1 MPKLNTGGFDEFFSN
16 ELKNL
21 LKKLRQDMLGEM
33 PVKEITTEY
42 FLTFALSETDCMLY
56 KTLNG
61 FVNSITIDNI
71 RSKLYGIIKGNVFSA
86 IRPNITVE
94 YSSDFIFHL
103 SQANEERKVMA
114 SDFITSDHVLLAVL
128 NEKNKWGLKEFF
140 KMEGLTYDVLL
151 TEAKKIH
158 DITKTINEA
167 EELEAEENE
176 KVSTTFPH
184 GIGIPNGITYVT
196 TLPFAQNMNGIFELI
211 QPKKKKKTGIQFCK
225 NLNGLASIGK
235 IDSLIGRNEEIEKIE
250 RVFARRKCNNVILVG
265 KSGVGKSCIVEGLAK
280 LIQENEAPISLLNK
294 TIYQLRVN
302 EIISGTSMRGMVE
315 ERVSKVFSSLKEQ
328 KNCVLFIDDAHNVI
342 SDRKND
348 ENNIVSFIQ
357 ENLAN
362 NDIQLIM
369 ATTVS
374 GYRSIMNA
382 SHDLKRRFQR
392 IDVEPLSAEE
402 TINLLKQTR
411 GVYEEFHGAIYSD
424 DIIEKCVK
432 LSERYITD
440 VQLPSSAI
448 AIMDETG
455 ALKKLKNTEL
465 KELRDAMTEYKNLSK
480 EKDKLITQDKIDES
494 TELGKR
500 IDELKAKITELTSN
514 RTLSIE
520 ERLITEDDLNKAV
533 SQHTGIPV
541 SKITVSER
549 KALANIEKTLKKTVV
564 GQDEAIETVSNAI
577 KRNKVGLYK
586 KNHPMGSFFFSGP
599 SGTGKTLTAKTLAA
613 EIFGDEKYLIRFD
626 MSEYADKTSVN
637 KLIGAGAGYVGYDNG
652 GLLTEA
658 IKNRK
663 HAVLLF
669 DEIEKADEEVY
680 NLMLQVLDEASLTD
694 NMGNKVD
701 FKNTVIIFTSNVGAR
716 LASESHALGFVSDN
730 SVKRKDIVKNELKRT
745 FPPEFLNRLD
755 DIVYF
760 NELTDENM
768 DEIIKIELNK
778 LISRLEGIGYQMSYD
793 KNAVDFV
800 FNETLEERGY
810 GARPVIRIIERKIE
824 NPITDLII
832 ENDYKEH
839 EFKVTADQE
848 NIIIE

>member
-1 MPKLNTGGFDEFFSN
+1 MPNLITGGFDENFSN

-56 KTLNG
+56 KTINS
-61 FVNSITIDNI
+61 FINSITIDKI
-71 RSKLYGIIKGNVFSA
+71 RSKLYDIIQGNVFSA
-86 IRPNITVE
+86 IRPNVTVE
-94 YSSDFIFHL
+94 YSPDFVFHL
-103 SQANEERKVMA
+103 SQANEERKMMGSEYV
-114 SDFITSDHVLLAVL
+114 TSDHVLLAVL
-128 NEKNKWGLKEFF
+128 NDKNKWGLKEFF

-151 TEAKKIH
+151 TEARKIH
-158 DITKTINEA
+158 ELTKAINES
-167 EELEAEENE
+167 ETDENTS
-176 KVSTTFPH
+176 STFSPAMPQGLPH
-184 GIGIPNGITYVT
+184 GITYVT
-196 TLPFAQNMNGIFELI
+196 ALPFGQNLNSLFELM
-211 QPKKKKKTGIQFCK
+211 QPKKKKTGIQFCK

-235 IDSLIGRNEEIEKIE
+235 IDSVIGRKEEIEKIE
-250 RVFARRKCNNVILVG
+250 RVLARRKCNNVVLVG
-265 KSGVGKSCIVEGLAK
+265 KSGVGKSCIIEGLAK
-280 LIQENEAPISLLNK
+280 MIHENDAPISLLNK
-294 TIYQLRVN
+294 TIYQLRIN

-328 KNCVLFIDDAHNVI
+328 KNCILFIDDAHGVI
-342 SDRKND
+342 NDRKND
-348 ENNIVSFIQ
+348 ENNILSAIQ
-357 ENLAN
+357 ENIAN

-369 ATTVS
+369 ATTVN
-374 GYRSIMNA
+374 GYRTIMN
-382 SHDLKRRFQR
+382 SSPDLKRRFQR
-392 IDVEPLSAEE
+392 IDVEPLSSEE
-402 TINLLKQTR
+402 TINVLKQIR
-411 GVYEEFHGAIYSD
+411 GVYENFHSVIYSD

-440 VQLPSSAI
+440 VSLPSSAI
-448 AIMDETG
+448 AILDETG
-455 ALKKLKNTEL
+455 ALKKLKNTEPQ
-465 KELRDAMTEYKNLSK
+465 ELRDIMTEYKSLLKQK
-480 EKDKLITQDKIDES
+480 EQLITQDKIDES
-494 TELGKR
+494 EELGKR
-500 IDELKAKITELTSN
+500 IDELKAEITELTTN
-514 RTLSIE
+514 RTLTIE
-520 ERLITEDDLNKAV
+520 ERVITEDDLNKAV

-599 SGTGKTLTAKTLAA
+599 SGTGKTLTAKTLAT

-778 LISRLEGIGYQMSYD
+778 LVSRLEGIGYKMSYD
-793 KNAVDFV
+793 KNVVDFV